1 MLELD
6 AVILPLMIVVG
17 VKMPEILFKCGRFQ
31 QIWHFTQKRSGMKHS
46 NSLVYDAR
54 GMGRRNC
61 SYLPLSVNVYK
72 MIYGAQMYV

>member
-17 VKMPEILFKCGRFQ
+17 VEMPEILFKCGRGLSFPVP
-31 QIWHFTQKRSGMKHS
+31 TDLALCTKRSGMKHS

-54 GMGRRNC
+54 GNRATELFILA
-61 SYLPLSVNVYK
+61 SLS
-72 MIYGAQMYV
+72 